1 MAALAGMGPWAW
13 LIAGLVLVGLETLA
27 PGVFL
32 IWFGI
37 AAILTAVADW
47 IFALSWQGGLLVF
60 AGLSVASVLAGRALT
75 RRACDTPDAAAP
87 LNRRAQ
93 SLVGRVFR
101 LDRPILAGEG
111 RIRVDDSVW
120 RVLGPDLEAG
130 ASVRVTGVD
139 GATLRVEP
147 APASPA

>member
-1 MAALAGMGPWAW
+1 MAFLDGMGPWAW
-13 LIAGLVLVGLETLA
+13 LVAGVVLIGLETLA

-37 AAILTAVADW
+37 AAVVTSLADW
-47 IFALSWQGGLLVF
+47 FFDLSWQSGLVLF
-60 AGLSVASVLAGRALT
+60 ALLAVASVVAGRALT
-75 RRACDTPDAAAP
+75 YRAGDEPDAATP

-101 LDRPILAGEG
+101 LDRPIEAGEG
-111 RIRVDDSVW
+111 RVRVDDSVW
-120 RVLGPDLEAG
+120 RVTGPDLATG

-139 GATLRVEP
+139 GATLLVEH
-147 APASPA
+147 APRP